1 MSKLTVGKKAPKF
14 KGVDQDGNKIQL
26 SNFEGQ
32 TLVIYFY
39 PKDNTPGCT
48 AQACDIRD
56 NYKALSKKKIAI
68 IGVSCDDEK
77 SHLKF
82 IQKFELP
89 FPLIA
94 DTDQKIVNQFGVWVE
109 KSMYGR
115 NYMGI
120 ARTTFIIDPSGVISH
135 IIEKVDTNHSSTF
148 LNTLFLY

>member
-26 SNFEGQ
+26 SDFEGQ
-32 TLVIYFY
+32 TLAIYFY

-82 IQKFELP
+82 IQKSELP

-120 ARTTFIIDPSGVISH
+120 ARTTFIIDPKGVISH
-135 IIEKVDTNHSSTF
+135 VIEKVDTKNHSAQIIAALS
-148 LNTLFLY
+148 

>member
-1 MSKLTVGKKAPKF
+1 MSKLTIGKKAPKF
-14 KGVDQDGNKIQL
+14 KGLDQNGNAIQL
-26 SNFEGQ
+26 ADFEGQ

-56 NYKALSKKKIAI
+56 NYKTLNKKKIAI

-77 SHLKF
+77 SHNKF
-82 IQKFELP
+82 IDKFELP

-94 DTDQKIVNQFGVWVE
+94 DTDQKMVTQFGVWVE

-120 ARTTFIIDPSGVISH
+120 ARTTFIIDAKGNISH
-135 IIEKVDTNHSSTF
+135 IIEKVDTKNHTAQI
-148 LNTLFLY
+148 LAALAQ

>member
-14 KGVDQDGNKIQL
+14 KGVDQYGNKIQL
-26 SNFEGQ
+26 SDFEGQ
-32 TLVIYFY
+32 TLAIYFY

-56 NYKALSKKKIAI
+56 NYKVLSKKKIAI

-120 ARTTFIIDPSGVISH
+120 ARTTFIIDPNGNISH
-135 IIEKVDTNHSSTF
+135 VIEKVDTKNHSAQIIAALS
-148 LNTLFLY
+148 